1 MFIKVNVFII
11 SSQSQ
16 KELFEKHHDTAEG
29 RVRIWLG
36 IRQIMNST
44 DRLLMETRDLAKEL
58 NTGIH
63 MVIKFPRSAFYAFS
77 CHFNCQTLVA
87 LY

>member
-1 MFIKVNVFII
+1 MFIKVNIFII
-11 SSQSQ
+11 RSQSQ
-16 KELFEKHHDTAEG
+16 KQLYEKHHDTAEG

-63 MVIKFPRSAFYAFS
+63 MVTKFLQLAIYAFS
-77 CHFNCQTLVA
+77 CYVNCQTLVA